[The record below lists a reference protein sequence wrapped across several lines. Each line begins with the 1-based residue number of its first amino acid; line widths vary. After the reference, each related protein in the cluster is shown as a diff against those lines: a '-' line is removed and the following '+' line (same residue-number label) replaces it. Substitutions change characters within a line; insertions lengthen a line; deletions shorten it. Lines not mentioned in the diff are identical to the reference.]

1 MFPLFSTIA
10 LSSFFKTQEA
20 IKKDKLIKLWTMK
33 MNSFYFLKQV
43 QICELNKAT
52 VAGDKVS
59 NTFKSTAWD
68 VYWPE
73 FAEW

>member
-1 MFPLFSTIA
+1 
-10 LSSFFKTQEA
+10 
-20 IKKDKLIKLWTMK
+20 MK